1 MKTSVMSG
9 SCLASLELVLVL
21 HFKQALPFLK
31 KHGVTFDRHVK
42 MYIRMM

>member
-1 MKTSVMSG
+1 MCSLMSWDLLMKTSVMSG

-31 KHGVTFDRHVK
+31 KHGVTF
-42 MYIRMM
+42 